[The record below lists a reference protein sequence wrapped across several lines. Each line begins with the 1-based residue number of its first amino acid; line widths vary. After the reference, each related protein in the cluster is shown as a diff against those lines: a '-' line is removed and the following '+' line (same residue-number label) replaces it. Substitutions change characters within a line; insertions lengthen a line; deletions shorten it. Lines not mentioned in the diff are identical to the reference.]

1 MAAPSWPRT
10 CAFQTQVRLCP
21 PIIILMIR
29 SSLLVLTWKRSC
41 CWFPSTLPF
50 KLGTVASKNGT
61 LCFPGMIP
69 SDIICEK
76 RVVENTCNI
85 LSVFSSSCYS
95 ICWYYVSINISIYT
109 VNISIDISIY
119 KIIYLRIIYIS
130 YIYTFYTYIY
140 TLAFNDLIF
149 WGLSKDLIFWLTTP
163 SFGEVDFD
171 VTKYILQPFV
181 PLFSIGL
188 KVPVAN
194 LIESF
199 GI

>member
-69 SDIICEK
+69 SDIICEQ

-85 LSVFSSSCYS
+85 LSVFSSSCY
-95 ICWYYVSINISIYT
+95 IIMLVLCIYKY
-109 VNISIDISIY
+109 IYLYCQYIYRYIYLY

-130 YIYTFYTYIY
+130 YIYIYILYIY
-140 TLAFNDLIF
+140 LYPSLQRPHFLGSFERPHFLAND
-149 WGLSKDLIFWLTTP
+149 P
-163 SFGEVDFD
+163 EVDFD

-181 PLFSIGL
+181 PLFSIWSSKFQL
-188 KVPVAN
+188 RT
-194 LIESF
+194 L
-199 GI
+199 